1 MTLLSNASLSMPNS
15 SIVFSAQNAYTSME
29 LYYAIVALF
38 SIFIIASLF
47 LDGGTKPFEK
57 LFAAIVGFIFSV
69 GIAISSFSLAIINVG
84 EAGSLQ
90 QITATAISQQQ
101 AITPIIVM
109 QNSQTWQIISW
120 IVVILC
126 FVNIINCILVLIDY
140 SRIKGVTKGA
150 L

>member
-1 MTLLSNASLSMPNS
+1 MTLLSNASLSMSNS
-15 SIVFSAQNAYTSME
+15 SIVFSSQNAYTSME

-38 SIFIIASLF
+38 SIFVVASLF

-57 LFAAIVGFIFSV
+57 LFAAIVGFVFSV
-69 GIAISSFSLAIINVG
+69 SIAISSFSLAIINVG

-90 QITATAISQQQ
+90 QIAATAISQQK
-101 AITPIIVM
+101 AIAPMIIM